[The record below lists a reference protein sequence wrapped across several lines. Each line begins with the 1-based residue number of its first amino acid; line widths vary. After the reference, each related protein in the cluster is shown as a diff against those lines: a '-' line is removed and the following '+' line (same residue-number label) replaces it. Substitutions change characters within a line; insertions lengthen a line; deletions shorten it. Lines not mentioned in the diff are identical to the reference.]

1 MKIIRFWG
9 IPVYKVLSDDD
20 FVERIRKW
28 LKHSKKLLFIF
39 VPLLL
44 ILCFLLPELIQF
56 IWQMIDEMPEG
67 EQKIVWIVIMLG
79 FMFGAVFSQSI
90 IALGQSILMALDLFD
105 YNRANKLLIKYHD
118 MLKENGL
125 LEGEEEEQDEPIFGE
140 GEDDRQ
146 PLCR

>member
-9 IPVYKVLSDDD
+9 IPIYKVLSDDD
-20 FVERIRKW
+20 YVEGIRKW
-28 LKHSKKLLFIF
+28 LKHSKKLFLICVLF
-39 VPLLL
+39 LL
-44 ILCFLLPELIQF
+44 ILCFLLQGLIQF
-56 IWQMIDEMPEG
+56 ILQLIEEIPDG
-67 EQKIVWIVIMLG
+67 EQKIAWMVIILG
-79 FMFGAVFSQSI
+79 FIFGAIFSQCI
-90 IALGQSILMALDLFD
+90 IALVQGILVVLDLFD

-125 LEGEEEEQDEPIFGE
+125 LEEEQDGQILKE